1 MFEFKLEVRG
11 YELDSFGHVNNAVYL
26 NYFEQARWDI
36 LKQKNLFDYF
46 KENKLLLVVTETH
59 IRYSFETTIF
69 EKLLIKTEIKKR
81 APYLVFYHKMYC
93 IEKNIKICS
102 AEVKTL
108 LTDNNRLPYDIP
120 DSFNLTTY

>member
-26 NYFEQARWDI
+26 NYFEQARWEI

-46 KENKLLLVVTETH
+46 RENKLFLVVTETH
-59 IRYSFETTIF
+59 IRYSHEAKLFEELFIQ
-69 EKLLIKTEIKKR
+69 TEIKR
-81 APYLVFYHKMYC
+81 EAPYLVFYHKLFNK
-93 IEKNIKICS
+93 ETNIKLCS

-108 LTDNNRLPYDIP
+108 LTDDSRLPYDIP
-120 DSFNLTTY
+120 DFFLI